1 MAIRINSEVNRI
13 LEGSLP
19 ILMYDLAGADSELR
33 FSPFCWRTRFA
44 VAHKR
49 LELRTIPWRFTEK
62 DTIAEFGT
70 ERVPVILD
78 NGKGVHDS
86 WHIAEYLE
94 AAYPDRPSLFEG
106 RTGRGLA
113 RFISNWTDLTLHPLI
128 ARWKVNDIF
137 SVVHERDREYFRASR
152 EARFG
157 QTLGELA
164 TAALDAA
171 KSFDN
176 ALAPLR
182 VTLGRQRYI
191 SGETP
196 LYADYIVCAAFQWIS
211 ALNPDEYCTGHDPIT
226 RWRFDVLAEYERNLK
241 EH

>member
-1 MAIRINSEVNRI
+1 
-13 LEGSLP
+13 LEESLA

-62 DTIAEFGT
+62 DAIAEFGT

-86 WHIAEYLE
+86 WHIAEHLE
-94 AAYPDRPSLFEG
+94 AAYPDRPSLFDG
-106 RTGRGLA
+106 PTGRGLA
-113 RFISNWTDLTLHPLI
+113 RFISNWTDITLHPLI

-137 SVVHERDREYFRASR
+137 AVIHERDREYFRASR

-157 QTLGELA
+157 RTLEGLA

-171 KSFDN
+171 EGFDN

-182 VTLGRQRYI
+182 ATLERQRYI
-191 SGETP
+191 TGEAP
-196 LYADYIVCAAFQWIS
+196 FYADYIVCAAFQWIS
-211 ALNPDEYCTGHDPIT
+211 ALNPHEWCDANDPIT
-226 RWRFDVLAEYERNLK
+226 RWRFDVLAEYQRNLK
-241 EH
+241 EV